1 MKHTTSGNPK
11 IAVYILA
18 FMAFIFSSVGGA
30 FLYYS
35 ADFVEN
41 AAQVSGTVMSVSANY
56 SDGSTTYKP
65 TISYLDLNGVKQ
77 TGETFLSSS
86 SYNFPRGTKL
96 NILYDPRDPS
106 SIRLNSW
113 FGLWGFPSFF
123 LGVGLLLAVI
133 AIIVALSLKKRK
145 PDAAR
150 GASRRRKPEA
160 SYSYSSNEGAE
171 DRQPTVRRR

>member
-1 MKHTTSGNPK
+1 MAQIKNGNPK

-35 ADFVEN
+35 SDFVAN
-41 AAQVSGTVMSVSANY
+41 ATEVSGIVVDVTVNRN
-56 SDGSTTYKP
+56 DGSTTYKP
-65 TISYLDLNGVKQ
+65 TVSYVDMNGVKQ
-77 TGETFLSSS
+77 TGQTFLSSS
-86 SYNFPRGTKL
+86 TYNFPRGSKI

-106 SIRLNSW
+106 SIRINSW
-113 FGLWGFPSFF
+113 FGLWGFPSIF

-133 AIIVALSLKKRK
+133 AIIVALNLKKRK

-150 GASRRRKPEA
+150 GAPRRRKPDA
-160 SYSYSSNEGAE
+160 SYSYSSNESTE
-171 DRQPTVRRR
+171 DHQPTIRRR